1 MLHPKTTINRAC
13 LNTIVSASRKNRK
26 NSICFMQPLR
36 KLQTFGKP
44 IKKILSLCVLPVF
57 LFLTPYTTVF
67 AQQTMTAKEM
77 VNKSFNL
84 FLGKSSFSV
93 MTMTIIRPSW
103 QRNIS
108 MQNWSL
114 GTDYYLSYITS
125 PARDKGEVFLKS
137 KKNMWNYIPAIN
149 RLIKIPPSMMMQSW
163 MGSDFTNNDLM
174 KQNSI
179 VTDYKHTFAGSEKF
193 GGYECAVID
202 LAPLPDA
209 AVVWG
214 KIKMWI
220 ARKNLI
226 TLKIAY
232 YDTHGKLVKTETAS
246 QIKKMGGR
254 WLPTHLEMT
263 SNTKKGHKTVIDI
276 LHQEFNVKSIG
287 QNFFSIQNMKNIRPE
302 SL

>member
-1 MLHPKTTINRAC
+1 M
-13 LNTIVSASRKNRK
+13 
-26 NSICFMQPLR
+26 
-36 KLQTFGKP
+36 
-44 IKKILSLCVLPVF
+44 KKITPFFLL
-57 LFLTPYTTVF
+57 LFLLFSGTGHAV
-67 AQQTMTAKEM
+67 AQQLTAKEM

-93 MTMTIIRPSW
+93 MTMTIVRPTW
-103 QRNIS
+103 QRSIS
-108 MQNWSL
+108 LQNWSM
-114 GTDYYLSYITS
+114 GQDYYLTYITA

-149 RLIKIPPSMMMQSW
+149 RMIKIPPSMMMQSW

-179 VTDYKHTFAGSEKF
+179 VTDYTHTFTGSEKLD
-193 GGYECAVID
+193 GYDCSVINLD
-202 LAPLPDA
+202 PLPDA

-220 ARKNLI
+220 TKKNLI
-226 TLKIAY
+226 TLKVEY

-246 QIKKMGGR
+246 QIKMLGGR
-254 WLPTHLEMT
+254 LLPSHMEMI

-276 LHQEFNVKSIG
+276 LHQEFNVKGIT
-287 QNFFSIQNMKNIRPE
+287 QNFFSIQNMKNIRPRNF
-302 SL
+302 